1 MKRKRL
7 MALFLA
13 AAVSAGVLAGCGKET
28 SGQDSAKDSG
38 TNDQG
43 QSEVVQETEADVEE
57 AQVPEE
63 EKEPLKF
70 TMSISNGLNE
80 YIAQSSDINQDK
92 WVKVFNE
99 RYNLDL
105 TLKLLDH
112 KRFAEEMQMMFA
124 SGEIADVVKCYDNY
138 TSPSMCQSVENGVF
152 MPLDDILA
160 TADEKYPNLMK
171 AIPENA
177 WDYNKY
183 DGHVYG
189 IPVSYLSRA
198 TRRATYIRKDLLDQ
212 TGLGIPTTLD
222 EFVEVLKAFR
232 DMGVEYPYAGR
243 EYWTYTDVF
252 FGAYGVNPL
261 TWNLNEEGQ
270 LVPDMIR
277 PEMKEALAFH
287 KMLKDEG
294 LMDPE
299 SLTTNSSDWLNKIY
313 TGKVGLFDHNG
324 GQLYGFN
331 SSLQQNVP
339 EGEFILIPSPV
350 GPYGDQGT
358 YKYSPVFESIFINK
372 DFEEPER
379 IFEYLDRM
387 STDEEQDFMSYGVK
401 GEDWTEENGEVQ
413 YEYPADQ
420 VGIAEISFRKTIGLV
435 RDDSYDSRLLPF
447 TPGGDDFMDWVENVS
462 SKEGIDNIDPGKLES
477 LTLHPELQPGNGCD
491 MFHQMAANIF
501 YGKEPIDSFDSFVE
515 EYLSRGG
522 QEVVD
527 EATKAYEEGR
537 TFDRK

>member
-43 QSEVVQETEADVEE
+43 QSEVVQEAEADEEE

-183 DGHVYG
+183 DGHIYG
-189 IPVSYLSRA
+189 
-198 TRRATYIRKDLLDQ
+198 
-212 TGLGIPTTLD
+212 
-222 EFVEVLKAFR
+222 
-232 DMGVEYPYAGR
+232 
-243 EYWTYTDVF
+243 
-252 FGAYGVNPL
+252 
-261 TWNLNEEGQ
+261 
-270 LVPDMIR
+270 
-277 PEMKEALAFH
+277 
-287 KMLKDEG
+287 
-294 LMDPE
+294 
-299 SLTTNSSDWLNKIY
+299 
-313 TGKVGLFDHNG
+313 
-324 GQLYGFN
+324 
-331 SSLQQNVP
+331 
-339 EGEFILIPSPV
+339 SP
-350 GPYGDQGT
+350 
-358 YKYSPVFESIFINK
+358 
-372 DFEEPER
+372 
-379 IFEYLDRM
+379 
-387 STDEEQDFMSYGVK
+387 
-401 GEDWTEENGEVQ
+401 
-413 YEYPADQ
+413 
-420 VGIAEISFRKTIGLV
+420 
-435 RDDSYDSRLLPF
+435 
-447 TPGGDDFMDWVENVS
+447 
-462 SKEGIDNIDPGKLES
+462 
-477 LTLHPELQPGNGCD
+477 
-491 MFHQMAANIF
+491 
-501 YGKEPIDSFDSFVE
+501 
-515 EYLSRGG
+515 
-522 QEVVD
+522 
-527 EATKAYEEGR
+527 
-537 TFDRK
+537 